1 MKAICFCRHFSFLIN
16 VKMEDAESQL
26 LSDQDQ
32 TPKPLLGSL
41 DIFLF
46 SLIAGLLIYWF
57 FFRRQPEPVPEMR
70 PFVAV

>member
-1 MKAICFCRHFSFLIN
+1 
-16 VKMEDAESQL
+16 MEDAESQL

-32 TPKPLLGSL
+32 TPEPLLGSL